1 MLSPVFMQRLYH
13 SESRRTFTLAGMEA
27 MEDDGPNR
35 KDDHNHN
42 YCPSGGGG
50 GKVRTYVSSQLS
62 DAAAAVKQP
71 VCLPVSAEEQVARRG
86 KAWSGTAG
94 GTKFMDSDSSSESSE
109 VSELDGSAPSGSSVE
124 GKFTLDTTSKF
135 RKFLV
140 FWFLKANSRE
150 CEA

>member
-1 MLSPVFMQRLYH
+1 MQRLHH
-13 SESRRTFTLAGMEA
+13 SESLRTFTLAEMEA
-27 MEDDGPNR
+27 MEDDSPNR

-42 YCPSGGGG
+42 YCPSGGG
-50 GKVRTYVSSQLS
+50 KVRTYVRSQLS

-86 KAWSGTAG
+86 KAWSGTSG

-135 RKFLV
+135 RKFMCFGFKSELSASARP
-140 FWFLKANSRE
+140 KCPA
-150 CEA
+150 